1 MRFRLSLMLG
11 ASCAF
16 VVAGAACGGSGDSNF
31 NNNGGDSGT
40 DGGGNDGGGL
50 DDVNFVPPTDAP
62 PPPPAD
68 TGPPPEV
75 AVVYA
80 HSPSVLYKLD
90 PITKAVTTVGPFTGG
105 CSSIIDLAIDENSKG
120 FVTTFS
126 GFYKV
131 DLTNAK
137 CTQIQTG
144 SYPNSLSFVPKGT
157 LDPSAEALVGY
168 VGSTYIRINTTT
180 GAVSN
185 VGALTGGYSSSGDI
199 VSVKNGGTF
208 LTVTGPSCGDCLLQV
223 DPKTG
228 NIVKNYGTVN
238 HSSVFGLAFW
248 AGALYGFDD
257 AGELFEITAN
267 GNGIK
272 TTPIVVQG
280 GLQFWGAGSTTSAP
294 ATDKD
299 GGGIIIN

>member
-11 ASCAF
+11 ASCAL
-16 VVAGAACGGSGDSNF
+16 VLAGAACGGSGDSGFKNL
-31 NNNGGDSGT
+31 DSGLGD
-40 DGGGNDGGGL
+40 DGGDGGGL
-50 DDVNFVPPTDAP
+50 DDVTFIPPSDAP

-90 PITKAVTTVGPFTGG
+90 PITKAVTTVGPFSGG
-105 CSSIIDLAIDENSKG
+105 CSSIIDLAIDEASNG
-120 FVTTFS
+120 FVTTS
-126 GFYKV
+126 NGVYK
-131 DLTNAK
+131 LNLKTAA
-137 CTQIQTG
+137 CTLIASG

-157 LDPSAEALVGY
+157 LDPSVEALVGY
-168 VGSTYIRINTTT
+168 VGATYVRINTTT
-180 GAVSN
+180 GQVTN
-185 VGALTGGYSSSGDI
+185 VGGLTGGYSSSGDI

-208 LTVTGPSCGDCLLQV
+208 LTVTGPSCADCLLQV
-223 DPKTG
+223 NPKTG
-228 NIVKNYGTVN
+228 AMVQNYGTVN
-238 HSSVFGLAFW
+238 HSAVYGLAFW
-248 AGALYGFDD
+248 AGALYGFDN
-257 AGELFEITAN
+257 AGELFEINAS

-272 TTPIVVQG
+272 TTPINVQG

-294 ATDKD
+294 PTDKD